1 MKPALGQSKEE
12 EEEEEEEEEALGQSR
27 KEEEWQDQTTHY
39 LPPSLS
45 GNWGKKNVFYQCNAE
60 AKKKLLSA
68 ANDFT
73 S

>member
-1 MKPALGQSKEE
+1 MKPALGQSK

-39 LPPSLS
+39 LLPPSLS
-45 GNWGKKNVFYQCNAE
+45 GNWGKKKCVLPMQRQ
-60 AKKKLLSA
+60 KKLLSA
-68 ANDFT
+68 VNDFT